1 MKTPPLVRKF
11 IEHVILYL
19 AKGGF
24 LKAVAKLSGATFLGQ
39 VVSILASLILTRLYT
54 PGDFG
59 VLGVFT
65 AIATQLSVFISMR
78 YEWAILPAK
87 EEKKAADILFLSC
100 TLTLFV
106 TVVIAAVVSVSSE
119 QIALWMKVPALAKFL
134 WLMPIATL
142 FGGLFQIFNYW
153 ALRQKDF
160 SIVAKAQVSK
170 SLWSNGFQIGLGF
183 LHWGAL
189 GLLLGY
195 TVNQFAGLKPLFSL
209 FWQNGKQYLKSY
221 SIANAIA
228 AAKEYLVF
236 VSSCVA
242 SSFFNYA
249 AMSAPAILLAFYYG
263 TEEVGLFALA
273 QRITSIPAVLISNS
287 VSQVYFSNACEL
299 ISSDPQELKRLHSRT
314 TMLLF
319 GLSLLASCGL
329 LLAPWIVPTLFG
341 QRWQSSGIMCQY
353 MAPMLLSTLCVSPL
367 TMLEWL
373 NQNVEI
379 LAWHT
384 IRLILIVMGFYFSN
398 YYHLSVEICIGI
410 FSGITAVSYAILFFL
425 NKRAIDRL
433 INGTLK
439 I

>member
-11 IEHVILYL
+11 IEHVPLYL

-24 LKAVAKLSGATFLGQ
+24 LKAVAKLSGATVLGQ

-65 AIATQLSVFISMR
+65 AIATQLSVFICMR

-87 EEKKAADILFLSC
+87 EDKKAADILFLSI
-100 TLTLFV
+100 TLTVLV
-106 TVVIAAVVSVSSE
+106 TAIVAVLVSVGSE
-119 QIALWMKVPALAKFL
+119 QIAVWVKVPALAKFL
-134 WLMPIATL
+134 WLMPIAVL
-142 FGGLFQIFNYW
+142 SAGLFQIFNYW

-183 LHWGAL
+183 LNWGAL
-189 GLLLGY
+189 GLLIGY
-195 TVNQFAGLKPLFSL
+195 TINQFAGLKPLISFFL
-209 FWQNGKQYLKSY
+209 RDGKQYLKSY
-221 SIANAIA
+221 SIDNCIA
-228 AAKEYLVF
+228 AGKEYLVF
-236 VSSCVA
+236 VSSCVT

-299 ISSDPQELKRLHSRT
+299 IHTDPRELGRLYTRT
-314 TMLLF
+314 TLLLF
-319 GLSLLASCGL
+319 GVSLLVGCGL

-341 QRWQSSGIMCQY
+341 RQWQSSGIMCQY

-379 LAWHT
+379 LVWHS
-384 IRLILIVMGFYFSN
+384 IRLILIVMGFYLSN
-398 YYHLSVEICIGI
+398 YYQLSAEVCIGI
-410 FSGITAVSYAILFFL
+410 FSGITAVSYAILFLL
-425 NKRAIDRL
+425 NKHAINRL